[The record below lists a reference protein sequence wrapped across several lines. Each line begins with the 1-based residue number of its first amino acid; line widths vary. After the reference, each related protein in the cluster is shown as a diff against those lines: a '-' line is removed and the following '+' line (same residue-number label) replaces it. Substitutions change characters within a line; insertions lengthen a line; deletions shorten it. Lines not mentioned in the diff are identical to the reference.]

1 MIEINDA
8 VYSSVRPWAHPL
20 NFLIKEKN
28 TSNDINLEQRGRWGQ
43 NWPKIFYL

>member
-8 VYSSVRPWAHPL
+8 VYRCGRPWAHPL